1 MTSSRAP
8 GPAQLVLRVV
18 EQHRDRVARSLSA
31 SLLGTVP
38 AKIDYRVRGENQVER
53 WIQSEWFLESDRNG
67 QPTRAI
73 LINLNVTD
81 RKEAEHRLRESE
93 ERYRFGTRE
102 ELTTPARQKLTTN
115 RPRVRC
121 LSDEHGL
128 VALGLAA
135 RLKRS
140 APKFI
145 QRLTR
150 LRRG

>member
-1 MTSSRAP
+1 MSNS
-8 GPAQLVLRVV
+8 
-18 EQHRDRVARSLSA
+18 
-31 SLLGTVP
+31 
-38 AKIDYRVRGENQVER
+38 
-53 WIQSEWFLESDRNG
+53 
-67 QPTRAI
+67 
-73 LINLNVTD
+73 
-81 RKEAEHRLRESE
+81 
-93 ERYRFGTRE
+93 FGTRE

-128 VALGLAA
+128 VAPGLAA
-135 RLKRS
+135 RLKSS

>member
-1 MTSSRAP
+1 MR
-8 GPAQLVLRVV
+8 QL
-18 EQHRDRVARSLSA
+18 
-31 SLLGTVP
+31 
-38 AKIDYRVRGENQVER
+38 
-53 WIQSEWFLESDRNG
+53 
-67 QPTRAI
+67 
-73 LINLNVTD
+73 NLNFID
-81 RKEAEHRLRESE
+81 MPIPQEQALC
-93 ERYRFGTRE
+93 FGTRE

>member
-1 MTSSRAP
+1 MLILRDNNAPRGLVRALANHSVIEARAR
-8 GPAQLVLRVV
+8 GWATLKNGDLLTAAESAGLDVLLTADKNFRY
-18 EQHRDRVARSLSA
+18 QQSL
-31 SLLGTVP
+31 
-38 AKIDYRVRGENQVER
+38 N
-53 WIQSEWFLESDRNG
+53 
-67 QPTRAI
+67 
-73 LINLNVTD
+73 D
-81 RKEAEHRLRESE
+81 RKIAIVALS
-93 ERYRFGTRE
+93 FGTRE

-135 RLKRS
+135 RLKKS